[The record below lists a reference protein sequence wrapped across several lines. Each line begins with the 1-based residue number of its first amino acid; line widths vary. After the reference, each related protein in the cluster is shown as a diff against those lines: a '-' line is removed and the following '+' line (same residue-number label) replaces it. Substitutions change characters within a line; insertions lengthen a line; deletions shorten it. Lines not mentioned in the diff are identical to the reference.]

1 MLNLYLKPT
10 IVYTIEPVGTTT
22 SIDINGTTI
31 SAFPHVENVFKDDLN
46 TIVPNID
53 SDYSSGIWSSNYNTL
68 LNGGALNNSFYG
80 MYSDTL
86 TLSLS
91 KTTAF
96 ISGNDTVCD
105 NSEGAYIK
113 FDFNGTPPFTF
124 GYSIN
129 SDNLNFITSQ
139 NTPYYLLTKQAGRYV
154 LESFNDANGPGSTSG
169 SGYVTVVNSPNAN
182 FTAFPDTLSI
192 SNTTVSLKDNS
203 SPKESIIS
211 WEWNFGDNSGT
222 STDKNPY
229 YTYAHEDLSQD
240 KLYAVRLIVTDAN
253 SCLDTALK
261 IITVTDDYWAWIPNS
276 FSPDKDG
283 INDKFCISY
292 NLSLIHIS
300 EPTRPY

>member
-1 MLNLYLKPT
+1 M
-10 IVYTIEPVGTTT
+10 
-22 SIDINGTTI
+22 
-31 SAFPHVENVFKDDLN
+31 
-46 TIVPNID
+46 
-53 SDYSSGIWSSNYNTL
+53 
-68 LNGGALNNSFYG
+68 
-80 MYSDTL
+80 
-86 TLSLS
+86 
-91 KTTAF
+91 
-96 ISGNDTVCD
+96 
-105 NSEGAYIK
+105 
-113 FDFNGTPPFTF
+113 
-124 GYSIN
+124 
-129 SDNLNFITSQ
+129 
-139 NTPYYLLTKQAGRYV
+139 LTKQAGRYV

-283 INDKFCISY
+283 INDKFCIIFWKKK
-292 NLSLIHIS
+292 LQIF
-300 EPTRPY
+300 T

>member
-31 SAFPHVENVFKDDLN
+31 SAFPHVENVFKDDLT
-46 TIVPNID
+46 TIDPNID

-139 NTPYYLLTKQAGRYV
+139 NTPYYLLTKQAGRYI

-229 YTYAHEDLSQD
+229 YTQQI
-240 KLYAVRLIVTDAN
+240 LIN
-253 SCLDTALK
+253 SIL
-261 IITVTDDYWAWIPNS
+261 
-276 FSPDKDG
+276 
-283 INDKFCISY
+283 
-292 NLSLIHIS
+292 
-300 EPTRPY
+300 